1 METLSVEI
9 LAAVTE
15 TCIMTRE
22 ALEICNILRK
32 LIAGLVGM
40 IAPWADTHIF
50 VDG

>member
-1 METLSVEI
+1 MTI
-9 LAAVTE
+9 LAAVAK

-22 ALEICNILRK
+22 ALEICNILWK
-32 LIAGLVGM
+32 LIAGLVGI